1 MAENSEGQPF
11 FGANALI
18 FGSAKGIGKGMALE
32 WARRGARVAIGDV
45 DSDAAR
51 ETAAEIEAAGGIAI
65 AVEADV
71 TSDNS
76 MSAAVGKAEAAL
88 GEIDIVMNNVGAALT
103 GHPQDIPLDEW
114 RRITELN
121 YFGTLRSLAL
131 FIPKLI
137 ARGRGHIVNTASFAG
152 LYPYAISRIPYAAAK
167 AAVISLSENLAIYLE
182 PQGIRATCMIPGP
195 VITDIMGTMKSWSD
209 DCVLVGP
216 GSEFALIMPQ
226 DAAITLSDG
235 MRDGRILVPTHEAV
249 WDTLRQRSNSPDSFI
264 RAKIAGYASGDLG
277 RPALPGEH
285 ERTTK

>member
-121 YFGTLRSLAL
+121 YFGTLRSLEL
-131 FIPKLI
+131 FIPKMI

-182 PQGIRATCMIPGP
+182 PQGIRVTCMIPGP

>member
-1 MAENSEGQPF
+1 MDESIEDQPF
-11 FGANALI
+11 VGANALI
-18 FGSAKGIGKGMALE
+18 FGGAKGIGKGVALE
-32 WARRGARVAIGDV
+32 WARRRARVAIADL

-76 MSAAVGKAEAAL
+76 MSAAVAKAEADL

-121 YFGTLRSLAL
+121 YFGTLRSLEL
-131 FIPKLI
+131 FIPKMI

-182 PQGIRATCMIPGP
+182 PQGIRVTCMIPGP

-226 DAAITLSDG
+226 DAAVTLSDG